1 MKKNMKCKFLVA
13 LALPLFCTA
22 TVTAQTT
29 TDYSGTQLYD
39 RIGHGQDSVEVINNL
54 SLYQDYFKQ
63 KDYASALP
71 HWKYVFEHAPLAQI
85 RVYTDGAWILENLI
99 YKETDAAKKKE
110 YFELLMKVYDQRL
123 ENLEA
128 LNSFATEKT
137 KTTRGNILCRKA
149 YDYASYGGTD
159 NEVAYKMFRS
169 GINDMGPNT
178 EAFVLYSFIQCSY
191 RRYQAN
197 KDNTT
202 VREEFIRD
210 YMECNDICDRLLETA
225 KEYAET
231 DTVMAQKIVA
241 NYQPTQ
247 DKCNELFVTS
257 GAADCDALEKIYTE
271 KVEANKTN
279 LEYLNSVLGVL
290 TFFECDKS
298 DIYYKASDYAYEL
311 NKTPNAA
318 IGKAQ
323 KLFKDGKTDEALKYF
338 QEAIDL
344 ETDNNKKAKISYT
357 IAAILYRKGSIGE
370 CRQYCNQTLRYE
382 PSNGKAWLLI
392 ANCIVRSASGDA
404 LERSKYYC
412 LAIDKCNKA
421 KAIDPSC
428 ASQANRQISSYRSG
442 LYPKSEAF
450 FQGIMEGT
458 KVTVMGETT
467 TMRFR

>member
-1 MKKNMKCKFLVA
+1 
-13 LALPLFCTA
+13 
-22 TVTAQTT
+22 
-29 TDYSGTQLYD
+29 
-39 RIGHGQDSVEVINNL
+39 
-54 SLYQDYFKQ
+54 
-63 KDYASALP
+63 
-71 HWKYVFEHAPLAQI
+71 
-85 RVYTDGAWILENLI
+85 
-99 YKETDAAKKKE
+99 
-110 YFELLMKVYDQRL
+110 
-123 ENLEA
+123 
-128 LNSFATEKT
+128 
-137 KTTRGNILCRKA
+137 
-149 YDYASYGGTD
+149 
-159 NEVAYKMFRS
+159 
-169 GINDMGPNT
+169 
-178 EAFVLYSFIQCSY
+178 
-191 RRYQAN
+191 
-197 KDNTT
+197 
-202 VREEFIRD
+202 
-210 YMECNDICDRLLETA
+210 
-225 KEYAET
+225 
-231 DTVMAQKIVA
+231 MAQKIVA

-357 IAAILYRKGSIGE
+357 IAAILYRKGSIGQ

>member
-99 YKETDAAKKKE
+99 YKETDATKKKE

-123 ENLEA
+123 ENLDA

-231 DTVMAQKIVA
+231 DTVMAQ

-323 KLFKDGKTDEALKYF
+323 KLFRKLSTLK
-338 QEAIDL
+338 L
-344 ETDNNKKAKISYT
+344 
-357 IAAILYRKGSIGE
+357 
-370 CRQYCNQTLRYE
+370 
-382 PSNGKAWLLI
+382 
-392 ANCIVRSASGDA
+392 
-404 LERSKYYC
+404 
-412 LAIDKCNKA
+412 
-421 KAIDPSC
+421 
-428 ASQANRQISSYRSG
+428 
-442 LYPKSEAF
+442 
-450 FQGIMEGT
+450 
-458 KVTVMGETT
+458 TT
-467 TMRFR
+467 TRRLKFHTLLQQSFTEKEVSDSAVSTAIRLSDMNLQTEKHGFSLPTAS